1 MIVLHANGYL
11 VQPVPSHFDEHVDPA
26 VFADDV
32 DGLLRLASRQVHLG
46 SRPGLVDL
54 GRPLSLL
61 PDQVF
66 AVRRVAA
73 AAGRAQVV
81 LSQVR
86 SGHYLN
92 YVL

>member
-1 MIVLHANGYL
+1 MIVIHADGYL
-11 VQPVPSHFDEHVDPA
+11 VQPVPSHFDEHIDPA

-46 SRPGLVDL
+46 GRPGLVDL
-54 GRPLSLL
+54 GRPVRLL

-66 AVRRVAA
+66 AVRRVV
-73 AAGRAQVV
+73 AAGRAQEV

-86 SGHYLN
+86 SGH
-92 YVL
+92 